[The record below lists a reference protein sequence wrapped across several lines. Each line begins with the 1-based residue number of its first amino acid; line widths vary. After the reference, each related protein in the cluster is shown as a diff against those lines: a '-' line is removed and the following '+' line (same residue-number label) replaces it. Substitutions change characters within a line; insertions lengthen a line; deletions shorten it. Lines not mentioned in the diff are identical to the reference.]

1 MNKKYEM
8 IVGLEVHVELSTDT
22 KIFCSCSTR
31 FGAPPNTQCCLV
43 CMGLPGSMPVLNRRV
58 VEYAVKA
65 GIATNCSISRYSGQ
79 DRKNYFYPDL
89 PKAYQI
95 SQYDSPLCRD
105 GYVDIK
111 TESGR
116 RRIGI
121 ERIHIE
127 EDAGK
132 LIHDARGTLIDF
144 NRCGVPLIE
153 IVSKPDI
160 RSSEEAREYLRSLRT
175 LMLYAGVSDCKMNE
189 GSLRCDV
196 NISVRPR
203 GDEGFGVRCEI
214 KNINSFSFVA
224 KAIDYEF
231 ARQVAIIEEGG
242 EIVQQTRRFDTAT
255 GKTYPMRSKEN
266 ADDYRYF
273 PEPDLPPIEISED
286 MIQRLRRDMP
296 RLPAERCEDYISR
309 YGIGGYDSE
318 VLTADKALA
327 DYFES
332 AAEHTEYH
340 KILANII
347 ISDLLR
353 LARAE
358 DFECGISPK
367 NLAALATLSGS
378 SRINSSTAKKLLQ
391 RLWEKDSSPE
401 DIVRS
406 EGLEQINDAELLRGY
421 VEKAIA
427 ENPESVRDYKRGKT
441 AAAKAIV
448 GKVMSDTGGRAN
460 PAIASK
466 LVEDM
471 LNSI

>member
-31 FGAPPNTQCCLV
+31 FGALPNTQCCPV
-43 CMGLPGSMPVLNRRV
+43 CMGLPGSLPVLNRRV

-95 SQYDSPLCRD
+95 SQYDRPLCRD

-132 LIHDARGTLIDF
+132 LIHDVRGTLIDF

-224 KAIDYEF
+224 KAIEYEF

-255 GKTYPMRSKEN
+255 GKTYPMRSKEKCLSS
-266 ADDYRYF
+266 
-273 PEPDLPPIEISED
+273 LP
-286 MIQRLRRDMP
+286 QRDRPRRKC
-296 RLPAERCEDYISR
+296 R
-309 YGIGGYDSE
+309 
-318 VLTADKALA
+318 
-327 DYFES
+327 
-332 AAEHTEYH
+332 
-340 KILANII
+340 
-347 ISDLLR
+347 
-353 LARAE
+353 
-358 DFECGISPK
+358 
-367 NLAALATLSGS
+367 
-378 SRINSSTAKKLLQ
+378 
-391 RLWEKDSSPE
+391 
-401 DIVRS
+401 
-406 EGLEQINDAELLRGY
+406 
-421 VEKAIA
+421 
-427 ENPESVRDYKRGKT
+427 
-441 AAAKAIV
+441 
-448 GKVMSDTGGRAN
+448 
-460 PAIASK
+460 
-466 LVEDM
+466 
-471 LNSI
+471 

>member
-31 FGAPPNTQCCLV
+31 FGAAPNTQCYPV

-58 VEYAVKA
+58 VEYAIKA
-65 GIATNCSISRYSGQ
+65 GLATNCKVSRYSGQ

-95 SQYDSPLCRD
+95 SQYASPLCRD
-105 GYVDIK
+105 GYVEIK
-111 TESGR
+111 TESGK

-132 LIHDARGTLIDF
+132 LIHDERGTLIDF

-153 IVSKPDI
+153 IVSHPDI
-160 RSSEEAREYLRSLRT
+160 RSAEEAKEYLRTLRT
-175 LMLYAGVSDCKMNE
+175 LMLYAGVSDCRMNE

-196 NISVRPR
+196 NISLRKR
-203 GDEGFGVRCEI
+203 GSEGFGVRCEI

-224 KAIDYEF
+224 KAIEYEF
-231 ARQVAIIEEGG
+231 ARQADMLERGEEILQ
-242 EIVQQTRRFDTAT
+242 ETRRFDMSS
-255 GKTYPMRSKEN
+255 GRTYPMRSKES

-273 PEPDLPPIEISED
+273 PDPDLPRVEVSDEMISDLLLE
-286 MIQRLRRDMP
+286 MP
-296 RLPAERCEDYISR
+296 RLPAQRREEYISR
-309 YGIGGYDSE
+309 YGIGEYESE
-318 VLTADKALA
+318 LLTSDKALA
-327 DYFES
+327 DYFEA
-332 AAEHTEYH
+332 AAEQTEYR
-340 KILANII
+340 KTLANII
-347 ISDLLR
+347 ISELLR

-367 NLAALATLSGS
+367 SLAELATLAGS
-378 SRINSSTAKKLLQ
+378 ARINSSTAKKLLQ
-391 RLWEKDSSPE
+391 RLWEKDFSPFE
-401 DIVRS
+401 IVVA
-406 EGLEQINDAELLRGY
+406 EGLEQINDEELLRRY
-421 VEKAIA
+421 VTEAIEA
-427 ENPESVRDYKRGKT
+427 SPASVQDYKRGTT

-448 GKVMSDTGGRAN
+448 GRVMSATGGRAN
-460 PAIASK
+460 PAIASR
-466 LVEDM
+466 LTEDM
-471 LNSI
+471 LDSI